1 MPSILE
7 GYKKMCKNLQFQH
20 YQSELCHE
28 INKKNKKEKQKQKR
42 KVLKTTEYLKNKPRL
57 QEG

>member
-1 MPSILE
+1 
-7 GYKKMCKNLQFQH
+7 MCKNLQFQH